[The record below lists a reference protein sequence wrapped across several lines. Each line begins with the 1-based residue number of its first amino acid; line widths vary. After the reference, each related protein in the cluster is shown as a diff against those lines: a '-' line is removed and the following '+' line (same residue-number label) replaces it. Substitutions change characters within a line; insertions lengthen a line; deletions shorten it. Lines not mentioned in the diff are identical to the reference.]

1 MEFHLSDFCISKL
14 SFFDSDFNGTNF
26 SLVKCKGA
34 LFLLYGLNDESA
46 ILLIEAF
53 KCCFFLSV
61 TTRLLCRNKEVQM
74 EVKNQNILIYQ
85 VE

>member
-34 LFLLYGLNDESA
+34 RFLLHGLNDESA
-46 ILLIEAF
+46 IPLIVAF

-61 TTRLLCRNKEVQM
+61 TTGF
-74 EVKNQNILIYQ
+74 
-85 VE
+85 